1 MRGGEAGRGAASA
14 PASSAHARPAGRGVP
29 PRLLARAGPEEV
41 ASAAP
46 LPALH
51 GARVG
56 LLAFL
61 LAVGCGYQLAGRG
74 AHVPEGARTISIRPF
89 ANRTR
94 EAALDVRLQ
103 QAIEDEFRRRGP
115 LHVVPDPEGDL
126 VLSGEIRRFA
136 AVPVGFNATDEAV
149 QYQGIMR
156 ITLRLVERSSNRTLY
171 ETKLLQVSQEFGAV
185 SGVVIAGSPAFQRRT
200 MNARDLP
207 NLTNVQLGETGRREA
222 LRELLDQVARDVYA
236 QAMEGF

>member
-1 MRGGEAGRGAASA
+1 VA
-14 PASSAHARPAGRGVP
+14 
-29 PRLLARAGPEEV
+29 LL
-41 ASAAP
+41 
-46 LPALH
+46 
-51 GARVG
+51 
-56 LLAFL
+56 LL
-61 LAVGCGYQLAGRG
+61 VGCGYQLAGRG
-74 AHVPEGARTISIRPF
+74 AYVPEGARTISIQPF
-89 ANRTR
+89 ANRTH
-94 EAALDVRLQ
+94 EAALQVRLQ

-126 VLSGEIRRFA
+126 VLSGEIRRFT

-156 ITLRLVERSSNRTLY
+156 IALRLVERSSNRTLY

-185 SGVVIAGSPAFQRRT
+185 SGVVIASSPRFQRRT
-200 MNARDLP
+200 MDARDLP
-207 NLTNVQLGETGRREA
+207 ELTNVQLGETGRREA